1 MSGKLNK
8 IAYKPVGLLL
18 GIAAGSIAG
27 FAFKQVWKLVEGED
41 DAPNATDED
50 RSWGEILA
58 AAAIQ
63 GVIFS
68 VVKAAVDRGGAVG
81 VRRLTGEWPD

>member
-1 MSGKLNK
+1 MSKKVNK
-8 IAYKPVGLLL
+8 IVYKPVGLLL
-18 GIAAGSIAG
+18 GIAAGSLAG
-27 FAFKQVWKLVEGED
+27 LVFKQVWKVAAGD
-41 DAPNATDED
+41 NDAPNATDED
-50 RSWGEILA
+50 RGWGEILV

-81 VRRLTGEWPD
+81 VRRLTGSWPD